1 MIDWTKSMQQTFEYY
16 VVDPKS
22 WKDKERLTNVR
33 SSRITR
39 DIETDTLESL
49 TLDTSDVLGE
59 CYVRVYM
66 IVIQN
71 GIRTKIPLITSLVQT
86 PSYGF
91 DGKIRNVSLDA
102 YSPLLELKENQPPL
116 GYAIIEESNIMDTA
130 YKLIRENVRAPVVK
144 TNDDKTLFHDFIA
157 NTDDT
162 WISFVRDLISNANY
176 TISLD
181 EMGRVLFKPQQDY
194 NTLQPKWSFDDSNSS
209 ILYPDIDLTHDL
221 YGIPN
226 AVEVIFS
233 NNKDY
238 KMVKVVN
245 DNKNSPTS
253 TVNRGR
259 EIVYRVTNP
268 SVLSDPTEELLRMH
282 GEQVLKQLSTL
293 EYRVSYKHGY
303 CPLNVG
309 DCVRLNYERAGL
321 NNVKGKIVNQTI
333 ECVPGCPVT
342 ETVVFTDQL
351 WRR

>member
-253 TVNRGR
+253 TINRGR

-268 SVLSDPTEELLRMH
+268 SVLSDPTEELLRIH

-309 DCVRLNYERAGL
+309 DCVRLNYKRAGL